1 MTLLIT
7 ARKVQR
13 IALATIRRSLMR
25 AVPLIGLA
33 GIIGCTTPNYQE
45 MSPGEVLQ
53 KPEPVLLREGDI
65 LGVTFPGAPNLNA
78 RPQQIRRDGNITL
91 PLIGDVAAA
100 GKTVE
105 GLEQTLTNL
114 YSSQLVMK
122 EVNVTVESSIF
133 SVYVTG
139 AVLRPGRIDANRPVT
154 ALEAIMEA
162 GGFDYNRSN
171 MKEVTVTRTIQGHVQ
186 HFTLNLKRVLEGKDS
201 ETFYLKPS
209 DIVYVPERF
218 TWF

>member
-1 MTLLIT
+1 M
-7 ARKVQR
+7 
-13 IALATIRRSLMR
+13 
-25 AVPLIGLA
+25 IGH
-33 GIIGCTTPNYQE
+33 
-45 MSPGEVLQ
+45 
-53 KPEPVLLREGDI
+53 
-65 LGVTFPGAPNLNA
+65 
-78 RPQQIRRDGNITL
+78 
-91 PLIGDVAAA
+91 VAAA